1 MIRIEKAEVIAKN
14 DTDLFHQKQDLGEFT
29 DFSIVIGE
37 MPNVKT
43 ARAMLEYRK
52 LINDKSRKDE
62 LPTFDKFLKGLLS
75 VPSPK
80 KDK

>member
-1 MIRIEKAEVIAKN
+1 
-14 DTDLFHQKQDLGEFT
+14 
-29 DFSIVIGE
+29 VIGE

-80 KDK
+80 KDKIN